1 MAKGINQKQKLLGL
15 VKLFTERTDEDHGLT
30 MNEIIDSL
38 DSMGISAER
47 KSLYDDFEVLR
58 VAGYEIEKR
67 QEKGS
72 TYYYL
77 AERTFELA
85 ELKLLVDAVQSSK
98 FITVNKSN
106 KLIRKIESLASEHQA
121 RDLQRQVYVSSRI
134 KTMNESIY
142 YSVDDIHRAI
152 NTNSQI
158 SFQYFSWDRDKEKV
172 LRHDGKIYKVSPWG
186 LAWEDENYYLIAYDS
201 DDKKIKHYRVDKMV
215 KLRILN
221 DKREGAG
228 DFENVDMGTY
238 SQRTFSMFGGKEE
251 LVVLRCENNMANIII
266 DRFGR
271 DITIRSVDD
280 EHFEV
285 SVKVVV
291 SPHFLSWLMT
301 FPKRVRIKSPEWV
314 FDEYIKLAQEA
325 LGDYN
330 Q

>member
-1 MAKGINQKQKLLGL
+1 MAKGINQKQKLIQLI
-15 VKLFTERTDEDHGLT
+15 KLFTERTDEEHGLT
-30 MNEIIDSL
+30 MKEIIDAL
-38 DSMGISAER
+38 DSIGISAER
-47 KSLYDDFEVLR
+47 KSLYDDFEVMR

-67 QEKGS
+67 QEKNS

-106 KLIRKIESLASEHQA
+106 RLIRKIESLASEHQA

-158 SFQYFSWDRDKEKV
+158 SFQYFEWNRDKEKV
-172 LRHDGKIYKVSPWG
+172 LRHNGKTYRVSPWG

-201 DDKKIKHYRVDKMV
+201 EAEKIKHYRVDKMM
-215 KLRILN
+215 KLRVLSE
-221 DKREGAG
+221 KREGADSFSG
-228 DFENVDMGTY
+228 MDMGTY

-251 LVVLRCENNMANIII
+251 LVILRCENNMANIII

-271 DITIRSVDD
+271 DISIRNIDSD
-280 EHFEV
+280 HFEV
-285 SVKVVV
+285 SVKVAV

-301 FPKRVRIKSPEWV
+301 FPKRVRIQSPEWV
-314 FDEYIKLAQEA
+314 KDEYIKLAEA
-325 LGDYN
+325 ALNDYK
-330 Q
+330 